1 MLKNADVTFY
11 SFADY
16 SRHTVGGV
24 YWFDARGKTHR
35 KNGIEISDSIVV
47 YLYDDSYIP
56 KAGDVFVKGICDF
69 AFVTT
74 SDATISASMNS
85 FRTQHPDFAVVKS
98 VSDCRFGGLPHIEIT
113 AR

>member
-11 SFADY
+11 SFTDY
-16 SRHTVGGV
+16 SRHTVSGV
-24 YWFDARGKTHR
+24 YWFDARGKTYR

-47 YLYDDSYIP
+47 YLYDDGYIP
-56 KAGDVFVKGICDF
+56 KAGDVLVKGTSDF

-74 SDATISASMNS
+74 SDATISASMSS
-85 FRTQHPDFAVVKS
+85 FRAQHPDFAVVKS
-98 VSDCRFGGLPHIEIT
+98 VSDCRYGGLKHIEIQ